1 MKIVLVYAS
10 MSGNTEEMAEA
21 IGEQIKSLGFT
32 VESFQIDIDD
42 IAAFDLVHYD
52 AILFG
57 TYTWGDGELPYEV
70 EDFHQDLGEEDLSG
84 KLVGLFGSCDSYY
97 PAYGVALEI
106 MAEQFNAVGSTVVE
120 PLLKV
125 DLTPDQDDI
134 ERCQQFANKFIEEL
148 KNNQ

>member
-1 MKIVLVYAS
+1 MVYAS

-32 VESFQIDIDD
+32 IESFQIDIDD
-42 IAAFDLVHYD
+42 IAAFDLVNYD

-70 EDFHQDLGEEDLSG
+70 EDFHQDLGQEDLSG

-97 PAYGVALEI
+97 PAYGAALEI
-106 MAEQFNAVGSTVVE
+106 MADQFHAVGSTVID

-134 ERCQQFANKFIEEL
+134 ERCQQFANKFVEEL
-148 KNNQ
+148 KNNQC